1 MGAYVYQDKI
11 LHINRYRRNGDGA
24 PYESGPKEV
33 GNDRRRKL
41 RDGIMLIDFDRRQ
54 NQDLEYSGP
63 ERRGGI
69 ERRSGFDRRISTDRR
84 IGMNRRIN
92 AY

>member
-1 MGAYVYQDKI
+1 
-11 LHINRYRRNGDGA
+11 
-24 PYESGPKEV
+24 
-33 GNDRRRKL
+33 
-41 RDGIMLIDFDRRQ
+41 MLIDFDRRQ
-54 NQDLEYSGP
+54 NQDLEYSDP

-92 AY
+92 AC

>member
-11 LHINRYRRNGDGA
+11 LHINRYRRQGDGA
-24 PYESGPKEV
+24 PYESGPKEI

-41 RDGIMLIDFDRRQ
+41 RDGIILIDFDRRQ
-54 NQDLEYSGP
+54 NQDPEYNGP
-63 ERRGGI
+63 ERRGGV
-69 ERRSGFDRRISTDRR
+69 ERRSGFERRIGADRR
-84 IGMNRRIN
+84 IGMNRRLH

>member
-11 LHINRYRRNGDGA
+11 LHINRYRRQGDGA
-24 PYESGPKEV
+24 PYEFGPKEV

-41 RDGIMLIDFDRRQ
+41 RDGIILIDFNRRQ
-54 NQDLEYSGP
+54 NQDPEYSGL
-63 ERRGGI
+63 ERRNGV
-69 ERRSGFDRRISTDRR
+69 ERRSGFDRRIGSDRR
-84 IGMNRRIN
+84 IGMNRRLY

>member
-11 LHINRYRRNGDGA
+11 LHINRYRRQGDGA
-24 PYESGPKEV
+24 PYEFGPKEV

-41 RDGIMLIDFDRRQ
+41 RDGIILIDFDSRQ
-54 NQDLEYSGP
+54 NQDPEYSGP
-63 ERRGGI
+63 ERRNSV
-69 ERRSGFDRRISTDRR
+69 ERRSGFDRRISADRR
-84 IGMNRRIN
+84 IGMNRRLY